1 MPTRRGLSGRG
12 NLVLAS
18 GPEPPCLSPR
28 CSGTARMSE
37 QGLLAQEGWAVRA
50 APGWHE
56 DCGEHP
62 CPPASNVYPLPAPLP
77 RCHMGSGLQLGA
89 PPTTQ
94 SRCRELPPTP
104 SRLRVPSPG
113 NRLCSGSVPAL
124 RRQRAG
130 PRLSA
135 NGGICAC
142 ALEAAS
148 GRGLGK
154 TPSQAPQ
161 RGCSNCLG
169 PEVLNVSSSGHP
181 GVCVCLLW
189 EGAGRCCL
197 CDLGKEEN
205 QREPRSQHSEA
216 GGRLWESG
224 HGF

>member
-1 MPTRRGLSGRG
+1 MRTVGSTPALLHPTF
-12 NLVLAS
+12 
-18 GPEPPCLSPR
+18 
-28 CSGTARMSE
+28 
-37 QGLLAQEGWAVRA
+37 
-50 APGWHE
+50 
-56 DCGEHP
+56 
-62 CPPASNVYPLPAPLP
+62 
-77 RCHMGSGLQLGA
+77 
-89 PPTTQ
+89 
-94 SRCRELPPTP
+94 TP
-104 SRLRVPSPG
+104 SLRPSPG
-113 NRLCSGSVPAL
+113 VTWEVASSLVHLNNPVSVRRTAPHPQQTPCSLPREQAVLWLCVPAL

-161 RGCSNCLG
+161 RGCSNRLG